1 VDKGKQTQYQQEA
14 QTTEDRTMSNAI
26 LILQAKA
33 LAKERYND
41 GLDFFVECYSDEE
54 WVEYIEDRQLKNWR
68 ELKACML
75 QHAETRR
82 EYAEEIDA
90 MCEW

>member
-1 VDKGKQTQYQQEA
+1 
-14 QTTEDRTMSNAI
+14 MSNEA
-26 LILQAKA
+26 LILKAKA
-33 LAKERYND
+33 FAKERYTD

-54 WVEYIEDRQLKNWR
+54 WVEYIEDRQFKNWR

-75 QHAETRR
+75 RHADTRR
-82 EYAEEIDA
+82 EQQEEIDA

>member
-1 VDKGKQTQYQQEA
+1 
-14 QTTEDRTMSNAI
+14 MSNAT

-33 LAKERYND
+33 LAKKRYND

-54 WVEYIEDRQLKNWR
+54 WEEYIDNHQFKNWR
-68 ELKACML
+68 EMKARML